1 MSGKKNRRQAF
12 TIVEILV
19 VVSIIALL
27 MALLLPAL
35 SGVKGRSRKT
45 SELSHIR
52 QVGIAWNLYAG
63 GNDDATVP
71 GYLEPTSTPPIIQK
85 WDLSFEFPQGSTIP
99 DSIAAPWTWR
109 LMPYFNNNYE
119 VIRGYTGEER
129 PDSLY
134 IDMAAIPPDV
144 NEATIFAEEPA
155 FGYNAYYTGGWWDIE
170 VIEDTEVVVP
180 RFYDHVDLNGNALS
194 VTAKSI
200 GAIRRQSGYIT
211 FCSSAK
217 YDAGVHRNPLD
228 LDPGSWLVVPLFLA
242 DVYQWDRY
250 YSPTGHMDPEALETF
265 METHIPIGRHT
276 GQAAVLYAD
285 GHTSS
290 EQPSTLYEPR
300 MWINATDQRF
310 FEGQSHEPTSYDG
323 FLHLAPSP

>member
-1 MSGKKNRRQAF
+1 MSGKKNRRKAF

-52 QVGIAWNLYAG
+52 QVGTAWNLYAG
-63 GNDDATVP
+63 GNNDAAMP
-71 GYLEPTSTPPIIQK
+71 GYMEPTSVPPIIQK
-85 WDLSFEFPQGSTIP
+85 WDLSFEFPRGSVIP
-99 DSIAAPWTWR
+99 DDIAAPWTWR
-109 LMPYFNNNYE
+109 LMPYLNNNYE
-119 VIRGYTGEER
+119 IIRGYTGEER

-134 IDMAAIPPDV
+134 IDVAAVPLDLD
-144 NEATIFAEEPA
+144 EAQEFAEAPA

-170 VIEDTEVVVP
+170 EVEDTEIDVP

-194 VTAKSI
+194 LTAKSI

-217 YDAGVHRNPLD
+217 YDVGIHRKPQD

-242 DVYQWDRY
+242 DEYQWDRVF
-250 YSPTGHMDPEALETF
+250 TTDGTLDPEARETF
-265 METHIPIGRHT
+265 VETHIPIGRHT

-290 EQPSTLYEPR
+290 EQPNMLFEPR
-300 MWINATDQRF
+300 MWINSTDQRF
-310 FEGQSHEPTSYDG
+310 FEGQRYQATAFDG
-323 FLHLAPSP
+323 FQHRAP